1 MKRMIILDAFIAFFH
16 NVLAFF
22 YTVTRKLGFPNYGV
36 AIICFTCSFRALI
49 WPLSK
54 WQAEK
59 MEAFRKMTLH
69 IQQIKEK
76 HKNDH
81 SQMQAEMALQYK
93 KNGVNPITAVLP
105 VLLQMPVLAGMYY
118 AIQSFSY
125 VGQPNFLWMKNIA
138 IGDPLY
144 IIPVLVAL
152 STFVLQKNSNTNKG
166 IGFGLPIFIGVMS
179 VHLPAGVG
187 IYWISGNLIQWGQ
200 KYFL

>member
-1 MKRMIILDAFIAFFH
+1 MDTFIAFFH
-16 NVLAFF
+16 NALAFF
-22 YTVTRKLGFPNYGV
+22 YMITRKVGFPNYGL
-36 AIICFTCSFRALI
+36 AIVCFTCSFRALI
-49 WPLSK
+49 WPLSR
-54 WQAEK
+54 WQAKK
-59 MEAFRKMTLH
+59 MKAVQELTPH
-69 IQQIKEK
+69 IQKIKEMYK
-76 HKNDH
+76 DDYKK
-81 SQMQAEMALQYK
+81 MQTELALQYK
-93 KNGVNPITAVLP
+93 KSGVNPLAGFLP
-105 VLLQMPVLAGMYY
+105 VLLQMPILAGMYY